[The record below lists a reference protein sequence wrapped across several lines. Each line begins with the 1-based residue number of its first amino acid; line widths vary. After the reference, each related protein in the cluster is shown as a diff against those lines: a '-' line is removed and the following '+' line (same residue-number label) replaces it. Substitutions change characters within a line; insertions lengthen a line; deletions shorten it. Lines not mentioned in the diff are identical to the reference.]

1 MASKKTGENNLNQ
14 NQINFCNYYV
24 TEEFFCNGTKSYI
37 KAYPNSSEET
47 ARRNASELLTNTDVL
62 NYIDSLLVDMG
73 LNDQRVDKELAK
85 LILQDSETSVKLWA
99 IKEYNNLKARI
110 EIGKQRALDKWD
122 VSKEVLGIS
131 AIEKLNK
138 LLWE

>member
-24 TEEFFCNGTKSYI
+24 TEEFFCNGTKSYA
-37 KAYPNSSEET
+37 KAYNVDESS
-47 ARRNASELLTNTDVL
+47 ARIAASTLLTNINVL

-131 AIEKLNK
+131 AIEKLNS